1 MQLLLNFQVSRQIK
15 SDTRRYIHYL
25 RSILRPTAL
34 RTWYSLRIVSIQTT
48 VQVYERPTTYRPNS
62 RTEGMLICIES
73 LSDNK
78 SDSRE
83 TDKHTTRVIEYK

>member
-34 RTWYSLRIVSIQTT
+34 RMRYSLRIVSIQTT
-48 VQVYERPTTYRPNS
+48 VDVYETSHY
-62 RTEGMLICIES
+62 L
-73 LSDNK
+73 
-78 SDSRE
+78 
-83 TDKHTTRVIEYK
+83 